1 MAAVFRRLEFPLAEG
16 YGKRHMHVSYKT
28 MEAKMTVYLYI
39 IMIPLLLEYL
49 CQTLPQLCTE
59 GPRRRPSELVS
70 N

>member
-1 MAAVFRRLEFPLAEG
+1 MAAVFRRLAFPPAEG
-16 YGKRHMHVSYKT
+16 YGKRHIHVSYKKT
-28 MEAKMTVYLYI
+28 EANMTVYLYI
-39 IMIPLLLEYL
+39 IMIPLLLKSF